1 MATSETVMGMVRL
14 VMPAFRTNHEKI
26 VFAVHASFII
36 SGFDLIATGRSAFA
50 LDALSSSPQG

>member
-14 VMPAFRTNHEKI
+14 VMPAFRNNHDKL

-36 SGFDLIATGRSAFA
+36 SGFGLIATGRPAFA
-50 LDALSSSPQG
+50 LDAQSSSSQG